1 MTETSIISSCASAWQ
16 DKASHGWLIYLAHI
30 FIRGKLEYFN

>member
-1 MTETSIISSCASAWQ
+1 MTETSIISICASAWQ
-16 DKASHGWLIYLAHI
+16 DKASHGWLIYLGI